1 MDIKILNENENPLF
15 NRKEI
20 KGKIKTESSPKRE
33 EVIEA
38 LSKKYSTDVDNVK
51 IKGIKG
57 SFGSSEFEIKANI
70 YSSKEERDTVEN
82 KKKKETEL
90 DKKREEAKKA
100 AEEEK
105 KKAEES
111 KESSEENKES
121 SESEKKE

>member
-1 MDIKILNENENPLF
+1 LQSKQDKMDIKILNENENPLF

-57 SFGSSEFEIKANI
+57 SFGSNEFKVEANV
-70 YSSKEERDTVEN
+70 YLSKEDKEGIES
-82 KKKKETEL
+82 KKKKDSIL
-90 DKKREEAKKA
+90 IVYK
-100 AEEEK
+100 
-105 KKAEES
+105 
-111 KESSEENKES
+111 
-121 SESEKKE
+121 